1 MYNRILMIQNYFKNE
16 NGFKTERMLEK
27 ITDTEELQLNDGF
40 ELENINNDENIFK
53 IEKKIEWK
61 KIDRIEMKE
70 KETIEEGKGKRKN
83 SKVGDWTGRREG
95 KEKLDTDVNLAPNV
109 IKNKK
114 KLMQII
120 CTSLQKGKGK
130 KKEKEQQ
137 RGKQKVEKHQ

>member
-1 MYNRILMIQNYFKNE
+1 MIQNYFKNE
-16 NGFKTERMLEK
+16 NGFKTERILEK

-40 ELENINNDENIFK
+40 ELENTNNDENIFK

-95 KEKLDTDVNLAPNV
+95 KEKLDTDVNLAPNI

-114 KLMQII
+114 N
-120 CTSLQKGKGK
+120 
-130 KKEKEQQ
+130 
-137 RGKQKVEKHQ
+137 

>member
-1 MYNRILMIQNYFKNE
+1 
-16 NGFKTERMLEK
+16 
-27 ITDTEELQLNDGF
+27 
-40 ELENINNDENIFK
+40 
-53 IEKKIEWK
+53 
-61 KIDRIEMKE
+61 MKE

-83 SKVGDWTGRREG
+83 SKVGDWRREG
-95 KEKLDTDVNLAPNV
+95 KEKLDTDVSLAPNV

-137 RGKQKVEKHQ
+137 RGKQKVEKNQ

>member
-1 MYNRILMIQNYFKNE
+1 MIQNYFENK

-40 ELENINNDENIFK
+40 ELENTNNDENIFK

-83 SKVGDWTGRREG
+83 SKVGDWRREG
-95 KEKLDTDVNLAPNV
+95 KEKLDTDVSLAPNV

-114 KLMQII
+114 KLM
-120 CTSLQKGKGK
+120 
-130 KKEKEQQ
+130 
-137 RGKQKVEKHQ
+137 